1 METSSRDVDLRVSKD
16 IVDFIHVGVRDFV
29 SQIYLFYTLVT
40 SILVVLSSLLVAHAE
55 AAAHFPLP

>member
-16 IVDFIHVGVRDFV
+16 IVDFIRAGVREMG
-29 SQIYLFYTLVT
+29 SQIHEFYTLVT
-40 SILVVLSSLLVAHAE
+40 SILVVSSSLLVAHAE